1 MGKSWLA
8 YGLRIAVATGGVAL
22 GTRPVEK
29 GEALY
34 LALEDNERR
43 LQRRLKILLAGDSV
57 PEGLHLATEWPGWD
71 AGGVEALDA
80 WLRNHPDARL
90 AAIDTLKRV
99 RPRASG
105 NRSMYDVD
113 YEALAPLVPVAARHN
128 VAILVVHH
136 NNQMVNPEDTF
147 DAISGSTGLTGAVDG
162 MLVMKRERGSA
173 DAILYVDGRD
183 IEESEALALAWDP
196 ALASWSL
203 KGDAEEYRMSPERRR
218 ASHQGRRWVY
228 APEGCCQGA
237 RQDPGTRRGRRIR
250 PTQKNPNAAHLRPE
264 LVSSQAVSST
274 SKRSTPLALNAATKE
289 PSARRRSSRSASRS
303 R

>member
-203 KGDAEEYRMSPERRR
+203 KGDAEEYRMSPERRAVVQVIR
-218 ASHQGRRWVY
+218 AAGGSMRPKAAAKVLGKT
-228 APEGCCQGA
+228 PERAVVEEYDQPKKIPMLPICVQSSCPPKPLA
-237 RQDPGTRRGRRIR
+237 RLRRG
-250 PTQKNPNAAHLRPE
+250 LR
-264 LVSSQAVSST
+264 LW
-274 SKRSTPLALNAATKE
+274 R
-289 PSARRRSSRSASRS
+289 
-303 R
+303 